1 MTGFQYARDEEGQE
15 YPPANDFYRRS
26 NTHDPDQDRF
36 EDLYRADFIHVISR
50 VARRKLRRHHLDPY
64 QCAAFR
70 CSVVRH
76 NTGEEESNP
85 TLELAMEYAG
95 ALGTIVFDESCRLRD
110 LMEAQ
115 VGRNQYAT
123 DVELERLDGEADHAA
138 ERISGLE
145 DRLADTER
153 SLDALLELGR
163 EQTETSTRA
172 AQGLGQLATCVLA
185 QQNKI
190 RAMEERMDAMREMI
204 LGLEH
209 TAANP
214 IVVDEEETVVE
225 VGSSSGEELEVEE
238 NEVAIPIPVP
248 GRLVPIEEEIQVL
261 PDELVGT
268 QVAFELAEEDRPP
281 SYE

>member
-1 MTGFQYARDEEGQE
+1 MPMSAHTIPGTQDQYGRG
-15 YPPANDFYRRS
+15 R
-26 NTHDPDQDRF
+26 
-36 EDLYRADFIHVISR
+36 
-50 VARRKLRRHHLDPY
+50 
-64 QCAAFR
+64 AAFR
-70 CSVVRH
+70 RGVVRH

-95 ALGTIVFDESCRLRD
+95 ALGTIVFDESCRLHD
-110 LMEAQ
+110 LTEAQ
-115 VGRNQYAT
+115 VGRNQYST

-138 ERISGLE
+138 ERIGMLE
-145 DRLADTER
+145 DRMGETER
-153 SLDALLELGR
+153 SLNALLELGR

-172 AQGLGQLATCVLA
+172 AWGLGQLAACVLA

-190 RAMEERMDAMREMI
+190 RTMEECMDAMREMI

-214 IVVDEEETVVE
+214 IMVDEEETVVE
-225 VGSSSGEELEVEE
+225 AGSSSGEELEIEE
-238 NEVAIPIPVP
+238 NEVAVPIPVP
-248 GRLVPIEEEIQVL
+248 GQLVPIEEEIQVL

-281 SYE
+281 QYE